1 MNSEELQLEKL
12 KIILSEKN
20 ISLDIDDEA
29 KDWLAK
35 IGYDV
40 TYGAR
45 PLKRTI
51 QKYVVNPLSQEILMN
66 KFESGDTIH
75 IEVGENG
82 RFRFGKK

>member
-1 MNSEELQLEKL
+1 MLA
-12 KIILSEKN
+12 EKN
-20 ISLDIDDEA
+20 ISLEIDDEA

-35 IGYDV
+35 IGYDA

-51 QKYVVNPLSQEILMN
+51 QKYLVNPLSQEILIGN
-66 KFESGDTIH
+66 FQNGDTVR

-82 RFRFGKK
+82 RFNFTRK